1 MRIWIQRV
9 CIAAMLLLSFL
20 GLTGMAQASASVD
33 VRELAPIADSFF
45 QLAMWSAEDASR
57 IWMEGEAAVAWTEFT
72 RQVLTSQELAI
83 SLFSHYFVLGEIALD
98 GTPIA
103 VVWSPWVGVL
113 YVLEFSMNGAE
124 IHGFGVESLAV
135 EIAGTNDATATAL
148 AIMDGIQQAE
158 SRLSELAQ
166 TSSLPMPDATG
177 LQALADRAMAHAE
190 NLALL
195 YPIDTASDDQIQ
207 SLVDAAESIRAAEF
221 DDLLEV
227 LAEADEGWRASL
239 LPVHLGSSGT
249 HSIAILASMM
259 EPLNL
264 VWLESSDQG
273 LSSVS
278 WIRLFNA
285 VTTRSGGES

>member
-1 MRIWIQRV
+1 MQRA
-9 CIAAMLLLSFL
+9 CIIAMLLLSIL
-20 GLTGMAQASASVD
+20 GLSGMAQASASVD

-45 QLAMWSAEDASR
+45 QLAIWSTEDAAR
-57 IWMEGEAAVAWTEFT
+57 IWMEGEATVAWTEFT

-83 SLFSHYFVLGEIALD
+83 SLFSHYFVLGEIASD

-124 IHGFGVESLAV
+124 IRRFGVESLAV

-166 TSSLPMPDATG
+166 TSSLPMPDVTG
-177 LQALADRAMAHAE
+177 LQALADRATAHAE

-195 YPIDTASDDQIQ
+195 YPVEAASEAQIQ
-207 SLVDAAESIRAAEF
+207 TLVDSAESIRGAEF

-249 HSIAILASMM
+249 RSIAILASMM
-259 EPLNL
+259 EPLDL

-273 LSSVS
+273 LTSIS
-278 WIRLFNA
+278 WIRLFEE
-285 VTTRSGGES
+285 VTTRAGGES